1 MLFVLDL
8 NVSSVAATI
17 LKCVWNGNFC
27 PVAMETSLHTPAL
40 TAKVAP
46 LFFSPSHLPSS
57 FCVSCS
63 SLSLWSVSE
72 TKRSK
77 WSQDSAPSKRAGHWH
92 LSKCSVKTIWIVIRG
107 FRPSVLAS
115 NNVSLSLCLSGAVP
129 AGLLRLLQLQ
139 AGPAE
144 PRDLPQLAVCQRRR
158 RACRSARHSQLRVY
172 QLPGWVTPEESDVR
186 GWISSPVGL
195 GRLTF
200 C

>member
-1 MLFVLDL
+1 M
-8 NVSSVAATI
+8 
-17 LKCVWNGNFC
+17 
-27 PVAMETSLHTPAL
+27 
-40 TAKVAP
+40 
-46 LFFSPSHLPSS
+46 
-57 FCVSCS
+57 
-63 SLSLWSVSE
+63 
-72 TKRSK
+72 
-77 WSQDSAPSKRAGHWH
+77 
-92 LSKCSVKTIWIVIRG
+92 KTIWIVIRG

-186 GWISSPVGL
+186 G
-195 GRLTF
+195 
-200 C
+200 